1 MQYRN
6 NIEPLGVSD
15 VSLRRV
21 RLDLFGMPT
30 RLQSVFAVEFDWMGL
45 DWIGTD
51 SLIGITVVVDINL
64 NILET
69 ELN

>member
-1 MQYRN
+1 
-6 NIEPLGVSD
+6 
-15 VSLRRV
+15 
-21 RLDLFGMPT
+21 
-30 RLQSVFAVEFDWMGL
+30 L